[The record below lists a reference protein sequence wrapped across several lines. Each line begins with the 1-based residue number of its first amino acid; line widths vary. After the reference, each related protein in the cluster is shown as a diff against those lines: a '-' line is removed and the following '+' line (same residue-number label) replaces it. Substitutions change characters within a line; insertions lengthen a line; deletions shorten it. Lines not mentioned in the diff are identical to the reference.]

1 MLVSYYRYSGEAGHN
16 SHMDTVCELLRSTG
30 YQPHAK
36 RPVGYPETLLARVPV
51 QKSLITKV
59 GPLLISTVFHFPLYH
74 QLVAR
79 LRSED
84 LYSLQ
89 PHFPEPSERS
99 TALATQASM
108 LYVLLYF
115 EPGILRN
122 ETALM
127 REIVDKHFCDNWVI
141 SIYMGNIIWL
151 PEAWDQYKAAKAAI
165 TNTTANAEVKKVAGK
180 QGNQLRGLV
189 PRLQEFLTEGSIT
202 HDNLLDSVNKV
213 RMLS

>member
-1 MLVSYYRYSGEAGHN
+1 M
-16 SHMDTVCELLRSTG
+16 
-30 YQPHAK
+30 
-36 RPVGYPETLLARVPV
+36 
-51 QKSLITKV
+51 
-59 GPLLISTVFHFPLYH
+59 
-74 QLVAR
+74 
-79 LRSED
+79 
-84 LYSLQ
+84 Q

-115 EPGILRN
+115 EPAILKN

-165 TNTTANAEVKKVAGK
+165 TNTTANAEVKKMASK
-180 QGNQLRGLV
+180 QGSMLKGLL
-189 PRLQEFLTEGSIT
+189 PRLREFLTEGNIT
-202 HDNLLDSVNKV
+202 QETLLDNVNKV
-213 RMLS
+213 GKSNVAQLKNLTILDLVCD